1 MNNIDKDKVLNILKD
16 SVKKVKDTS
25 KKMYNQV
32 STDIY
37 FIKECN
43 QFNIIKKGDKETN
56 RPIFAIYDEVNNVM
70 YLKEIDLIQ
79 KRKHIEEKNIG
90 LKAENISFRYEMEKD
105 YVFNDASLSICPGEF
120 VAIIG
125 ESGIGKT
132 TLIRLI
138 MSFMRANAGKIT
150 YFNSSGQELM
160 ANAGAREFISYVPQG
175 NTLFSGTIR
184 ENIRMGKLDATEEEF
199 TEALKMASAYDFVSE
214 LPNGIDTVIGE
225 RGHGISEGQAQRIAI
240 ARALIRKAPF
250 LILDEATASLD
261 PQTELAV
268 LQGIKNMQP
277 KPTCLLITHRMSVLE
292 YCDRQIKIEDKKIES
307 TQ

>member
-1 MNNIDKDKVLNILKD
+1 MCARTCAEKGRSCEPFRGFVKEKLNVFIYLWGRGAE
-16 SVKKVKDTS
+16 VPS
-25 KKMYNQV
+25 KSSPPGRADLSREV
-32 STDIY
+32 
-37 FIKECN
+37 
-43 QFNIIKKGDKETN
+43 
-56 RPIFAIYDEVNNVM
+56 RPRGSAG
-70 YLKEIDLIQ
+70 
-79 KRKHIEEKNIG
+79 R
-90 LKAENISFRYEMEKD
+90 
-105 YVFNDASLSICPGEF
+105 PGPVGF
-120 VAIIG
+120 DG
-125 ESGIGKT
+125 
-132 TLIRLI
+132 
-138 MSFMRANAGKIT
+138 
-150 YFNSSGQELM
+150 SGQELM

-292 YCDRQIKIEDKKIES
+292 YCDRQIKIEDKKIAS
-307 TQ
+307 A